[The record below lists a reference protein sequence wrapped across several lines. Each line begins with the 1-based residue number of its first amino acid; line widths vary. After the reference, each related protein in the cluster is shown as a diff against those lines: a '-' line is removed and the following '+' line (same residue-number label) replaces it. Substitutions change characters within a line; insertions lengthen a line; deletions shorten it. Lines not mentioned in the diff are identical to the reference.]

1 MAALGVALVGAAA
14 GGVFGG
20 VTGALIGYSLG
31 SIVGSLL
38 FPPDLGSVEGPR
50 LQDLQIQSSA
60 EGAPIADVYGTAR
73 VAGNVIWG
81 KPLQE
86 HRHEEETGGKGGGG
100 GGEVVS
106 YTYSADFAVSL
117 CEGSVTAIR
126 KLWADGKLIMD
137 LSEPTAAE
145 QAVVSGGGYL
155 PGRVQAMQAFQH
167 QYAGGGTFRIYLGTE
182 TQQPDPLIE
191 ADLGAGQTPAYRGV
205 CYIVFDGL
213 ELADFGNRPPNIT
226 AEVVKV
232 GTSGVAYLGKQGP
245 FDFLRMP
252 PGLTPADARYEQVAH
267 YMRAD
272 RVVLAQTWGHTFASA
287 DLVSAEAANVYPS
300 GVFSTGARTTAVYGD
315 GGDAIGINAYCDRP
329 GFFVHKGSG
338 LGTYSVS
345 LYDVGAGPPARIGR
359 FKGISDSDFSPLD
372 NSPTSGVWYTSGTVW
387 IVAAWDSHRVMRATP
402 PGVDLS
408 GSGFTTMITVGNLAS
423 LIAGTFRA
431 VHINDGKCYV
441 IAGSSNP
448 MTLYTVDLDSFA
460 VESTLSLSAETIAT
474 TGGMPAVRMF
484 FSDGR
489 VYILHRPAAGGQ
501 PRIGYVEDGAYT
513 AIGGIPDFPFSTNDV
528 SAANNFCVDQGMLII
543 NDPAFSQ
550 SVANY
555 TPPSVGTVHYWSLS
569 AVGADTVPLSTIVS
583 NICTRAGLDS
593 GEINV
598 TDLADIPVR
607 GYLRSGQ
614 MTARQALE
622 PLARGFLFDAAESD
636 GVLTFAER
644 GAATVATVPEDDLG
658 AAPAGAQADPHV
670 TTLQQDTEIP
680 IELSVQYMDAERDYQ
695 AGAQRSRRLVPD
707 SQQTSTLRLPIVL
720 SGTEAKQKAEILHYL
735 AWADRTRYQF
745 ALPLRYLYLDPGDA
759 VLVPINGA
767 NKRMRL
773 TATTIGE
780 VVACEA
786 VAEDET
792 IYTSAAEAAAT
803 TAAQQT
809 IKVPGQ
815 TIPALLDIPILRDAD
830 DDAGF
835 YAAAAGTGSGWTGA
849 AVYRSQDQLNWSRIS
864 AITSASVIGTCIT
877 ALPSGPTTVIDAG
890 STVSVRLIAG
900 ALSSVT
906 EAQMMAGSNT
916 AAIGSEAGGW
926 EIVSFQN
933 ATLQGDGS
941 YLLDTFLRGRRG
953 TDWAIGTHAIGDRFV
968 LLEAGK
974 LIRPVPDTADIGTA
988 RYYRLP
994 PFGGTLEDADIL
1006 TYTHAAVG
1014 KKPLSP
1020 VHITG
1025 QRHSPSTNDWSIAW
1039 VRRGRIDWEW
1049 RDYVD
1054 VPLGE
1059 ASESY
1064 EIDIMSGSTVKRT
1077 LTASTQSVTYTAAQQ
1092 TTDFGAVQTSLSVR
1106 VYQMSAT
1113 VGRGYVATATL

>member
-1 MAALGVALVGAAA
+1 MSGQVW
-14 GGVFGG
+14 
-20 VTGALIGYSLG
+20 
-31 SIVGSLL
+31 
-38 FPPDLGSVEGPR
+38 
-50 LQDLQIQSSA
+50 
-60 EGAPIADVYGTAR
+60 VY
-73 VAGNVIWG
+73 
-81 KPLQE
+81 E
-86 HRHEEETGGKGGGG
+86 
-100 GGEVVS
+100 
-106 YTYSADFAVSL
+106 
-117 CEGSVTAIR
+117 
-126 KLWADGKLIMD
+126 
-137 LSEPTAAE
+137 
-145 QAVVSGGGYL
+145 
-155 PGRVQAMQAFQH
+155 
-167 QYAGGGTFRIYLGTE
+167 
-182 TQQPDPLIE
+182 
-191 ADLGAGQTPAYRGV
+191 
-205 CYIVFDGL
+205 
-213 ELADFGNRPPNIT
+213 
-226 AEVVKV
+226 
-232 GTSGVAYLGKQGP
+232 
-245 FDFLRMP
+245 
-252 PGLTPADARYEQVAH
+252 
-267 YMRAD
+267 
-272 RVVLAQTWGHTFASA
+272 
-287 DLVSAEAANVYPS
+287 
-300 GVFSTGARTTAVYGD
+300 STGA
-315 GGDAIGINAYCDRP
+315 N
-329 GFFVHKGSG
+329 
-338 LGTYSVS
+338 L
-345 LYDVGAGPPARIGR
+345 
-359 FKGISDSDFSPLD
+359 
-372 NSPTSGVWYTSGTVW
+372 W
-387 IVAAWDSHRVMRATP
+387 RATP
-402 PGVDLS
+402 PGAALAGGSLTSAVVHGSVSSLVAGTIRGVWVGPDDVYVLS
-408 GSGFTTMITVGNLAS
+408 GSASPFTLTTIDRDAWTVSATVSLPIAIRTATGVQPASRLYSPRTGTVYLLWENASSVRRLA
-423 LIAGTFRA
+423 LIENN
-431 VHINDGKCYV
+431 V
-441 IAGSSNP
+441 
-448 MTLYTVDLDSFA
+448 YTDLGIVPSMGA
-460 VESTLSLSAETIAT
+460 
-474 TGGMPAVRMF
+474 P
-484 FSDGR
+484 
-489 VYILHRPAAGGQ
+489 VYQSRNWC
-501 PRIGYVEDGAYT
+501 VEDGVLVV
-513 AIGGIPDFPFSTNDV
+513 GIPAHVDV
-528 SAANNFCVDQGMLII
+528 DAGD
-543 NDPAFSQ
+543 DT
-550 SVANY
+550 
-555 TPPSVGTVHYWSLS
+555 TPSLGELRYW
-569 AVGADTVPLSTIVS
+569 AVGAVGVNTVPLSSIVS

-773 TATTIGE
+773 TTTTIGE

-900 ALSSVT
+900 TLSSVT

-916 AAIGSEAGGW
+916 AAIGSEANGW

-968 LLEAGK
+968 LLETGK
-974 LIRPVPDTADIGTA
+974 LIRPVPDTADIGAA

-1025 QRHSPSTNDWSIAW
+1025 RRHSPSTNDWSIAW

-1077 LTASTQSVTYTAAQQ
+1077 LTASAQSVTYTAAQQ